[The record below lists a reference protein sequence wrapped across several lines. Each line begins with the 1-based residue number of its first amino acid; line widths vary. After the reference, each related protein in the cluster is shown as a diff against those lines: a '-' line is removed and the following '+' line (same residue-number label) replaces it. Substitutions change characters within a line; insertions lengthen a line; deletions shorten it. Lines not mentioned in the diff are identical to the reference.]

1 VWIRCAIDA
10 TILYV
15 SIGAQPVPCSLTQSG
30 IAYVFRGKEPG
41 VVRHAREAR
50 TSISAGGARETTP
63 VVDCSLAQ
71 HNIPSSKFSTYPMR
85 QPVRVV
91 ALDEIHGNFL
101 CSVDTIDV
109 VSVDDRAEDFRSR

>member
-1 VWIRCAIDA
+1 MWIRCAIDA

-50 TSISAGGARETTP
+50 TSISAGGRARRRQ
-63 VVDCSLAQ
+63 VDCSLAQ
-71 HNIPSSKFSTYPMR
+71 HNIPSPKFSTYPMR
-85 QPVRVV
+85 QPVRMV

-109 VSVDDRAEDFRSR
+109 VSVNDRAEHFRSR

>member
-1 VWIRCAIDA
+1 MWIRCAIDA

-50 TSISAGGARETTP
+50 TSISAGGARETMP

-109 VSVDDRAEDFRSR
+109 VSVNDRAEDFRSR